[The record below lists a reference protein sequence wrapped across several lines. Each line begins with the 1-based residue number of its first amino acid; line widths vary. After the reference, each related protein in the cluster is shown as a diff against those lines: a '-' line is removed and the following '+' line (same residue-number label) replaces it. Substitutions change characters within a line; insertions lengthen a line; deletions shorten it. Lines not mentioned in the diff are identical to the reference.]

1 MTKTP
6 DDLSTE
12 ITALKTYLT
21 KSDSSPL
28 VTEQYL
34 QKQLPEQW
42 TERFKSMYDEL
53 TKAKKSELLEAMGL
67 DGFGA
72 ALEKFY
78 ENSENPDNKWGWYLA
93 SAVAGLMIP
102 AMGLILTAWVIKIQR
117 DIQQLPAR
125 LMGNADGRVLA
136 TSDTGRGIRLQNRTD
151 VENREDAA
159 AGGMASVPRNANFDA
174 LRAQLEAINPHMRE
188 FNTLA
193 GPFRTKFNELPKAS
207 AMAKAADAVGRINT
221 AVKEADPAKI
231 GTVATAAE
239 ALVKAVKDYD
249 PKKVPDPKKLDK
261 LNAAMVEANPAQV
274 QAMAKATGKLASA
287 QRHFDPKKLP
297 KARGLES
304 AARAAERL
312 ARAGGEV
319 ASAFNTLRI
328 KAQET
333 TRALEA

>member
-21 KSDSSPL
+21 KSDASPL
-28 VTEQYL
+28 ITEQYL

-53 TKAKKSELLEAMGL
+53 TKAKKSEFLEAMGL

-78 ENSENPDNKWGWYLA
+78 ENRENPDNKWGYYLA
-93 SAVAGLMIP
+93 SAVVGLMLP
-102 AMGLILTAWVIKIQR
+102 AIGLILAAWVIKIQR

-125 LMGNADGRVLA
+125 LMGNPNGRVLA
-136 TSDTGRGIRLQNRTD
+136 TSDTGRGIRLQDRTA
-151 VENREDAA
+151 VEDREGAA
-159 AGGMASVPRNANFDA
+159 AGGLASLPQNANFDA
-174 LRAQLEAINPHMRE
+174 LRAQLEGINPPLKE
-188 FNTLA
+188 FNTQA
-193 GPFRTKFNELPKAS
+193 GPFTTKFKDLPKAS
-207 AMAKAADAVGRINT
+207 AMVKAADAVGRINT

-231 GTVATAAE
+231 ETVAKAID

-249 PKKVPDPKKLDK
+249 PKKVPDPKKLEK
-261 LNAAMVEANPAQV
+261 LNSAMVDANPTQI

-304 AARAAERL
+304 SARAAERL
-312 ARAGGEV
+312 ARAGGDV
-319 ASAFNTLRI
+319 ASAFNTLKV
-328 KAQET
+328 KAQE
-333 TRALEA
+333 AAQAMA

>member
-21 KSDSSPL
+21 KSDASPL

-78 ENSENPDNKWGWYLA
+78 ENRENPDNKWGWYLA

-102 AMGLILTAWVIKIQR
+102 AIGLILTAWVIKIQR

-125 LMGNADGRVLA
+125 LMGNPDGRVLA
-136 TSDTGRGIRLQNRTD
+136 TSDTGRGIRLQNRND
-151 VENREDAA
+151 VETREEA
-159 AGGMASVPRNANFDA
+159 AGGGLASIPQNANFDA
-174 LRAQLEAINPHMRE
+174 LRAQLEGLNPHLKE
-188 FNTLA
+188 FNTQA
-193 GPFRTKFNELPKAS
+193 GPFRTNVKGLPKAS
-207 AMAKAADAVGRINT
+207 AMVKAADAVGRINT
-221 AVKEADPAKI
+221 AVKEADPTRIEAVAKAI
-231 GTVATAAE
+231 E

-249 PKKVPDPKKLDK
+249 PKKVPDPKKLEK
-261 LNAAMVEANPAQV
+261 LNAAMVDANPTQI

-319 ASAFNTLRI
+319 ASAFNTLKV
-328 KAQET
+328 KAQE
-333 TRALEA
+333 AAQAMA